1 MPTFSIVVTA
11 YKNSEYLPACLQSL
25 VDQSFLDWECV
36 VVNDASP
43 DETSAVAHKF
53 SDSDRRFRVLDLVNN
68 VGLHLARRAGV
79 QACRGDYVIFLD
91 ADDDFDAEGLSRLAE
106 AVQENPADIL
116 HFGISVI
123 SDGADADACEAFE
136 NNVNGEQD
144 AWTRDQLLNFVFAAD
159 GGYLQDWRVTQ
170 RAYRLHLARDA
181 FEAMTSG
188 RLERAED
195 CYEFFVLA
203 DKATSEVTVN
213 DIRLLNYHFGRGV
226 TGTSSIDAAT
236 FARFCEQFKACID
249 VLFAYAEARGLGS
262 YADGAKS
269 KLLDLLMNDWLL
281 RVHDD
286 DKKASAHKAAEVL
299 GNTVISTQLMRI
311 SRDAAYADLVGDR
324 PVDENA
330 SCFRFFALGE
340 DLAGK
345 DCPDEDYLSIR
356 DEARSHL
363 SDLERVNGF
372 ASSTDSDAPTLS
384 LRSAYESEG
393 VRIFVTTHKNVNFYH
408 SYVLQPVQVG
418 ARSPR
423 RRLLWAFQDDTGSSI
438 ADQNAMY
445 CELTT
450 QYWAWK
456 NADAQYYG
464 FCHYRRYFDFSDVEH
479 EENVYGEVMDRSI
492 DWDSQKRYSLDDDS
506 IRSAVEGYDIVTTGI
521 KDLRDFPEEYES
533 TYDHYARAPY
543 LKIADLDRV
552 INILNEMH
560 PDYAADA
567 DAYLAGHLTC
577 FCNMYVM
584 RKELF
589 FRYCEWMF
597 PILEKFVEG
606 WDTSLLSHETLRTP
620 GHLSERLFNIWLT
633 HEKRVNSS
641 LRHKQVQ
648 CVHFEEPDHVT
659 ESRLEPADSHGKPVV
674 PVVFAADINYV
685 PMVTTAIYSMLAN
698 ASDDYFY
705 DVYILEKDI
714 GPYYGRILS
723 DFFGSFENASV
734 RCVNVNGYISKYDL
748 KTSNEHISVETYY
761 RFLIQMILPGYDKVI
776 YLDSDLIVN
785 GDISELYALDLGDNL
800 IAAARD
806 IDYLGNLNMNDGERL
821 KYSDEV
827 LVLVNPYDYFQAGVL
842 VLNTVEMRKLYPFQK
857 WLEIASEPKY
867 IYDDQDILNAHC
879 QGRVVY
885 LENEWN
891 VMNDCCGRISNVFT
905 HAPANIYDAFMRA
918 YARPK
923 VLHYAGFQKPWKPG
937 PCDLGEYFWVY
948 ARNTPFYER
957 LLGMHHMNRVEAQE
971 HERALYNSMDRRECD
986 LRRELD
992 HRCGVLDEGRLL
1004 SENNPVRAAVD
1015 VILPQGSHR
1024 REAAKDVVRKI
1035 RYR

>member
-1 MPTFSIVVTA
+1 M
-11 YKNSEYLPACLQSL
+11 
-25 VDQSFLDWECV
+25 
-36 VVNDASP
+36 
-43 DETSAVAHKF
+43 
-53 SDSDRRFRVLDLVNN
+53 
-68 VGLHLARRAGV
+68 
-79 QACRGDYVIFLD
+79 
-91 ADDDFDAEGLSRLAE
+91 
-106 AVQENPADIL
+106 
-116 HFGISVI
+116 
-123 SDGADADACEAFE
+123 
-136 NNVNGEQD
+136 
-144 AWTRDQLLNFVFAAD
+144 
-159 GGYLQDWRVTQ
+159 
-170 RAYRLHLARDA
+170 
-181 FEAMTSG
+181 
-188 RLERAED
+188 
-195 CYEFFVLA
+195 
-203 DKATSEVTVN
+203 
-213 DIRLLNYHFGRGV
+213 
-226 TGTSSIDAAT
+226 
-236 FARFCEQFKACID
+236 
-249 VLFAYAEARGLGS
+249 
-262 YADGAKS
+262 
-269 KLLDLLMNDWLL
+269 
-281 RVHDD
+281 
-286 DKKASAHKAAEVL
+286 
-299 GNTVISTQLMRI
+299 
-311 SRDAAYADLVGDR
+311 
-324 PVDENA
+324 
-330 SCFRFFALGE
+330 
-340 DLAGK
+340 
-345 DCPDEDYLSIR
+345 
-356 DEARSHL
+356 
-363 SDLERVNGF
+363 
-372 ASSTDSDAPTLS
+372 
-384 LRSAYESEG
+384 
-393 VRIFVTTHKNVNFYH
+393 
-408 SYVLQPVQVG
+408 
-418 ARSPR
+418 
-423 RRLLWAFQDDTGSSI
+423 
-438 ADQNAMY
+438 
-445 CELTT
+445 
-450 QYWAWK
+450 
-456 NADAQYYG
+456 
-464 FCHYRRYFDFSDVEH
+464 
-479 EENVYGEVMDRSI
+479 
-492 DWDSQKRYSLDDDS
+492 
-506 IRSAVEGYDIVTTGI
+506 
-521 KDLRDFPEEYES
+521 
-533 TYDHYARAPY
+533 
-543 LKIADLDRV
+543 
-552 INILNEMH
+552 
-560 PDYAADA
+560 
-567 DAYLAGHLTC
+567 
-577 FCNMYVM
+577 
-584 RKELF
+584 
-589 FRYCEWMF
+589 
-597 PILEKFVEG
+597 
-606 WDTSLLSHETLRTP
+606 
-620 GHLSERLFNIWLT
+620 
-633 HEKRVNSS
+633 
-641 LRHKQVQ
+641 
-648 CVHFEEPDHVT
+648 T